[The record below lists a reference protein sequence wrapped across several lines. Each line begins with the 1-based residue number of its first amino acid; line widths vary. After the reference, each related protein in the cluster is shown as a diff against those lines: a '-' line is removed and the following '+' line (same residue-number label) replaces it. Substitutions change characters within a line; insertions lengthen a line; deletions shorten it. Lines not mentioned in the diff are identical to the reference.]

1 VCVADVITSLHRY
14 AAEKGVS
21 LNAEGLESLPVIQAD
36 ERRLFNA
43 LYNVIDNAI
52 PEVPAGG
59 SVTVRGQVDVGAD
72 MMVISVADT
81 GRGMPPDVRDAL
93 FTTQVISRKAG
104 GTGLGTKIVKDV
116 VDAHKGSIEVESELG
131 VGTTIRIRLPLNGV
145 S

>member
-1 VCVADVITSLHRY
+1 
-14 AAEKGVS
+14 
-21 LNAEGLESLPVIQAD
+21 
-36 ERRLFNA
+36 
-43 LYNVIDNAI
+43 
-52 PEVPAGG
+52 
-59 SVTVRGQVDVGAD
+59 
-72 MMVISVADT
+72 
-81 GRGMPPDVRDAL
+81 VRDAL